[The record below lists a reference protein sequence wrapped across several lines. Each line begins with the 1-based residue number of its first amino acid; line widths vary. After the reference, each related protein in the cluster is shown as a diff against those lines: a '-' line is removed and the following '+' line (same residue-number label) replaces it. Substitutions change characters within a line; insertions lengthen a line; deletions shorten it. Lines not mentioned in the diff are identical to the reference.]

1 MPPPSLVLPLKVPV
15 RHDLTQPLSEWLDS
29 EENPATYQDTN
40 AEGNLSWIVPKPSF
54 KSTDCREEI
63 LRLAGLR
70 NTLSDILQESHK
82 ASLESRSLEDCNE
95 YHATLLEFEKR
106 GFPTVDE
113 ESNGVALTWRGA
125 FSTRSEETHYSLL
138 YDRACTLWNVAA
150 LQSYVASTA
159 DLTTKDGCKMTISLS
174 QSAASILSTLRQL
187 VENEDYMTVDLS
199 KSLLAF
205 WEKLLLA
212 QGQLCIYRMS
222 NLGGSTVRQH
232 TTLAYLVQAAA
243 SIYNEALS
251 AAQDPRLESE
261 LPKQAKEW
269 GVHCKNQS
277 LICQSRAVF
286 HIAIEHRL
294 QKEHGQEIARLRQ
307 CVQTLK
313 EAHGFVKTSAVQSQL
328 QEVEGLVKMA
338 TDRLKHA
345 EEDNR
350 KIYLDE
356 VPRDLPEIRAQTM
369 VKQNQPLAPTMT
381 VTKAPMFAFVS

>member
-1 MPPPSLVLPLKVPV
+1 MPSASLVLPLKVPV
-15 RHDLTQPLSEWLDS
+15 RHDLVRPLSEWLDS
-29 EENPATYQDTN
+29 EEQVAIYQDAN
-40 AEGNLSWIVPKPSF
+40 VEGNLSWIVPKPSF

-70 NTLSDILQESHK
+70 NTLSDILLESHK
-82 ASLESRSLEDCNE
+82 TSLESRSLEDCNE

-113 ESNGVALTWRGA
+113 ESSGIALTWRGA
-125 FSTRSEETHYSLL
+125 FAKRAEETHYSLIF
-138 YDRACTLWNVAA
+138 DRACTLWNVAA
-150 LQSYVASTA
+150 LQSYLASTA
-159 DLTTKDGCKMTISLS
+159 DLTTKDGCKTAISLS

-187 VENEDYMTVDLS
+187 VENEDFSTVDLS
-199 KSLLAF
+199 KSMLLF

-212 QGQLCIYRMS
+212 QGQLCIYRMA
-222 NLGGSTVRQH
+222 NLGGGTVRQH

-261 LPKQAKEW
+261 VPKQAKEW
-269 GVHCKNQS
+269 GIHCKNQS

-286 HIAIEHRL
+286 HIAIEHRV
-294 QKEHGQEIARLRQ
+294 QQEHGKEIARLRQ
-307 CVQTLK
+307 CVPILK
-313 EAHGFVKTSAVQSQL
+313 EAQGFAKTSAVQVQL

-345 EEDNR
+345 EDDNN
-350 KIYLDE
+350 KVYLDE
-356 VPRDLPEIRAQTM
+356 VPKDLPEIRAQTM
-369 VKQNQPLAPTMT
+369 VKQNLPLAPTMT
-381 VTKAPMFAFVS
+381 LTKAPMFAFVS